1 MNGNI
6 NNVVNLINSISP
18 KYGLTKE
25 QVNELIVKY
34 QNDTRNIENIK
45 HEIEQNHDANTNNSN
60 KACINKFWQ
69 KQLEKTQKQFST
81 NGCNNAITHDFCKVF
96 DENIFK
102 KSTFFEH
109 SKV

>member
-45 HEIEQNHDANTNNSN
+45 HEIENIANYYMHQNKLAFTIQNTPSLNPGKNYYLTAFDSNSN
-60 KACINKFWQ
+60 IYLQ
-69 KQLEKTQKQFST
+69 PISITVT
-81 NGCNNAITHDFCKVF
+81 NP
-96 DENIFK
+96 E
-102 KSTFFEH
+102 S
-109 SKV
+109 